1 MLSLTPDLLGGGWED
16 SCDVDSFLCEK
27 KSTSLIYIL
36 ALHQAIQLSTFHM
49 RRVYLD
55 IRVLTDCLA

>member
-16 SCDVDSFLCEK
+16 SYDVYSLMCEK

-49 RRVYLD
+49 GRVNLD
-55 IRVLTDCLA
+55 ICVLTDHLA